1 MIKSKIKKKIEM
13 NLSCETQKITCKPPH
28 YIRDGTQS
36 SPSVAMH

>member
-1 MIKSKIKKKIEM
+1 M
-13 NLSCETQKITCKPPH
+13 NLRSCETQKITCKPPH